1 MTSTTHTTSS
11 LALGLAPIYFFPD
24 LIELKYMHFY
34 LGGLA
39 IGSLFPDIDEPNSS
53 IGRSVSKYFPFIPY
67 LINIIFGHRGI
78 THRFIFFLVPLV
90 FILAFIKE
98 INTFLP
104 GLHFFGISFC
114 FGMFFHQIG
123 DMLSGSKYYKGGIKN
138 YFSPFGL
145 EEKYFTP
152 FPKIFRC
159 AVGDIKEQIYNILFI
174 AIILFEL
181 KEILNISI

>member
-11 LALGLAPIYFFPD
+11 LTIGLLPIYFYPD
-24 LIELKYMHFY
+24 LINLEHLQFY
-34 LGGLA
+34 ISGLT
-39 IGSLFPDIDEPNSS
+39 IGALFPDIDEPNSS
-53 IGRSVSKYFPFIPY
+53 IGRSTSKYIPFLPHI
-67 LINIIFGHRGI
+67 LNWLLGHRGL
-78 THRFIFFLVPLV
+78 THQFIFFIVPLLFV
-90 FILAFIKE
+90 LIFSQE
-98 INTFLP
+98 INKINP
-104 GLHFFGISFC
+104 GLFIFCTTFC

-123 DMLSGSKYYKGGIKN
+123 DMLSGGKYYKGGIKN
-138 YFSPFGL
+138 YFYPFSNP
-145 EEKYFTP
+145 EKYFTP